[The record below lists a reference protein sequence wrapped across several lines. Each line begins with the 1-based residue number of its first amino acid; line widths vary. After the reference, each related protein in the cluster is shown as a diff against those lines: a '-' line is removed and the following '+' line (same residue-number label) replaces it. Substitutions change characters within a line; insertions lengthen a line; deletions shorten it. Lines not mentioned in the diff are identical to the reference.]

1 LVVSSES
8 ESLSQISLA
17 VQKSTSQWQIIGE
30 SVRGAAHER
39 RGVPNQD
46 AIGWLPKSG
55 AGSPLVVAV
64 ADGHGSARYSRSD
77 IGARLAVKTSTR
89 LIHSFAV
96 RHKEAANLS
105 LTKRTAEEWLPQA
118 LSRAWRDAVSEHLD
132 QNPLSEAELNALH
145 SADGEAANVD
155 RATQTIAYGTTLIA
169 VAVADKFVIYLQ
181 LGDGEILTITNQSE
195 ITRPLPKDD
204 RLFANETTSLC
215 ATDAWRDFQVGFQP
229 ITNSRPA
236 LILLA
241 TDGYPNSFRDE
252 PGFLQAGLDI
262 LKALRSEGG
271 SRVRNSLAG
280 WLRDTTRVGSGD
292 DVTLGIV
299 YPSRMRPRNQKRRTH
314 SHKSKSSRP

>member
-1 LVVSSES
+1 MEQLR
-8 ESLSQISLA
+8 
-17 VQKSTSQWQIIGE
+17 SQWQVIGE

-39 RGVPNQD
+39 QGVPNQD
-46 AIGWLPKSG
+46 AIGWLPRSG

-64 ADGHGSARYSRSD
+64 ADGHGSARYLRSH

-96 RHKEAANLS
+96 RHRDAANLS
-105 LTKRTAEEWLPQA
+105 LIKRTAAEWLPQA
-118 LSRAWRDAVSEHLD
+118 LSRGWLEAVSAHID
-132 QNPLSEAELNALH
+132 QNPLSEAELDVLHNANGE
-145 SADGEAANVD
+145 SAQAD
-155 RATQTIAYGTTLIA
+155 RLTQTIAYGTTLIA
-169 VAVADKFVIYLQ
+169 VAVADTFVVYLK
-181 LGDGEILTITNQSE
+181 LGDGEILTITDQSE
-195 ITRPLPKDD
+195 IIRPLPKDD

-229 ITNSRPA
+229 IAHSRPA

-262 LKALRSEGG
+262 LKALRSEGAA
-271 SRVRNSLAG
+271 RVRDSLAG

-292 DVTLGIV
+292 DVTLGVV
-299 YPSRMRPRNQKRRTH
+299 YAARVRNQKRRH
-314 SHKSKSSRP
+314 RRPAPKSKSSRR

>member
-1 LVVSSES
+1 VE
-8 ESLSQISLA
+8 
-17 VQKSTSQWQIIGE
+17 KSTLQWQVIGQ

-46 AIGWLPKSG
+46 ALAWLPKSG

-64 ADGHGSARYSRSD
+64 ADGHGSARYARSH

-96 RHKEAANLS
+96 RHKDAANLS

-118 LSRAWRDAVSEHLD
+118 LSRAWLDAVNVHLE
-132 QNPLSEAELNALH
+132 QNPLSEAELNALPGVNGGP
-145 SADGEAANVD
+145 ADVD
-155 RATQTIAYGTTLIA
+155 RATQAIAYGTTLIA
-169 VAVADKFVIYLQ
+169 VAVADTFVIYLQ
-181 LGDGEILTITNQSE
+181 LGDGEIVSITTQAE

-215 ATDAWRDFQVGFQP
+215 ATEAWRDFQVGFQA

-252 PGFLQAGLDI
+252 RGFLQAGLDI
-262 LKALRSEGG
+262 LQTLRSEGV
-271 SRVRNSLAG
+271 SRVRNSLES
-280 WLRDTTRVGSGD
+280 WLRDTTKVGSGD
-292 DVTLGIV
+292 DVTLGIL
-299 YPSRMRPRNQKRRTH
+299 YPARARLQKSRSRTH
-314 SHKSKSSRP
+314 APKSKSSR